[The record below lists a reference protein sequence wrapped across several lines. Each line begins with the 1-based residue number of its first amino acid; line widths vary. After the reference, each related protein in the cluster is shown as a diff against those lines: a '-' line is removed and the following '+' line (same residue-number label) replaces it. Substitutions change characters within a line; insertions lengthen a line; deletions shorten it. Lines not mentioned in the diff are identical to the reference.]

1 MAMHEIY
8 IDGAERK
15 ILCDCVEELR
25 MGGNPEKMKKVGHRT
40 MYGTDESEEDKEGVK
55 GTVLGGEGEDVSIV
69 PVVYPRGTVSVSSL
83 GYFSSVGYYSKPSH
97 PYLPIS
103 LRARLIR

>member
-1 MAMHEIY
+1 MHEIY
-8 IDGAERK
+8 IYGAQRK

-25 MGGNPEKMKKVGHRT
+25 MGGKPEKMKNAVHRT
-40 MYGTDESEEDKEGVK
+40 VYRTDESEEDEEEVVK

-83 GYFSSVGYYSKPSH
+83 VYFSSVGYYSKPSH

>member
-1 MAMHEIY
+1 MVFSCRSCCLDLPGVLIDCRVEGCASRLHRVCRGGVYVAMHEIY

-40 MYGTDESEEDKEGVK
+40 MYGTDE
-55 GTVLGGEGEDVSIV
+55 
-69 PVVYPRGTVSVSSL
+69 
-83 GYFSSVGYYSKPSH
+83 
-97 PYLPIS
+97 
-103 LRARLIR
+103 